1 MVICLSLRGGSAFW
15 GPGGCLTNV
24 GGGGDWG
31 RQQWLPSD
39 NNWCSFWIFKKL
51 IVLSFH
57 VKMFYWDFIAWLF
70 VEKFLWINDFVA
82 ILIYC
87 STAASG

>member
-39 NNWCSFWIFKKL
+39 NNWWSLGIFKQL
-51 IVLSFH
+51 MHDCIVIPCE
-57 VKMFYWDFIAWLF
+57 KKNYWDFIAWLF
-70 VEKFLWINDFVA
+70 VEKFLWVG
-82 ILIYC
+82 L
-87 STAASG
+87 TM